1 MKIIGP
7 IAGTGTRLRPFTF
20 KKPKAFIKVAGK
32 TVLDHILDKL
42 KDTFDQST
50 ELILIVG
57 YKKEQIIDYIN
68 KNYSKDFNLTFI
80 EQTPRGFDGDV
91 PYYWGLGEA
100 IYLAKKQFNFQ
111 EDDLNKKSI
120 NEKKDGCLIFLGDMI
135 PLDEYSFILN
145 RYYESDVDGIITVM
159 RVPKEEASSYGI
171 VSVDDNMIIKNLVEK
186 PKEFISDLAIAG
198 PYAFSRKTTN
208 ALFNNIKKHLDNKS
222 ETSGEIYMTPALQ
235 DLIDQNYKI
244 AAVELEKGILDFGRT
259 TELLKGNRYILEHMA
274 QINEKSPTQYANY
287 KYSVIN
293 TPVNIEENTEITH
306 SIIGPYVSI
315 GKNCKLKKCILK
327 NCLIEDGAYL
337 SNIITENSIIGSYV
351 KIDNLSKDN
360 LMIGDKCQLV
370 LNNDK

>member
-42 KDTFDQST
+42 KNTFDEDT

-57 YKKEQIIDYIN
+57 YKKDQIIDYIN

-135 PLDEYSFILN
+135 PLDEYSFILY

-198 PYAFSRKTTN
+198 IYAFSRKTTK
-208 ALFNNIKKHLDNKS
+208 ALFNNIKNYLDNKS

-244 AAVELEKGILDFGRT
+244 AAVELKKGILDFGRT
-259 TELLKGNRYILEHMA
+259 TELLKGNRYILEHMV
-274 QINEKSPTQYANY
+274 QINEKSPTQYGNF

-293 TPVNIEENTEITH
+293 SPVNIEENTEITH

-327 NCLIEDGAYL
+327 NCIIEDGAYL
-337 SNIITENSIIGSYV
+337 SKIITENSIIGSYV

>member
-135 PLDEYSFILN
+135 PLDEYSFILY

-159 RVPKEEASSYGI
+159 RVPKEEAGSYGI

-198 PYAFSRKTTN
+198 IYAFSRKTTK
-208 ALFNNIKKHLDNKS
+208 ALFSNIKNYLDNKS
-222 ETSGEIYMTPALQ
+222 EDSGEIYMTPALQ

-244 AAVELEKGILDFGRT
+244 AAVELKKGILDFGRT

-274 QINEKSPTQYANY
+274 QINEKFPTHYGNF

-327 NCLIEDGAYL
+327 NCIIEDGASL